1 MRVLGPTTAYLVGLG
16 VAIGSGIFRTPALVA
31 QELGSPA
38 WMLGAWAF
46 GGLFVFLSGMVS
58 AELATRFPEAGGEY
72 VYLREAYGE
81 FVAFFFG
88 WGYSVFIIGGGAA
101 TIAAAAGEAAA
112 ELLALDPAWAKPLA
126 AASVVAV
133 VGVNALGVKAGAG
146 LQNVLT
152 AIKIL
157 ALVAVVGAALALG
170 EASTDWGRPL
180 VLPEGRSLVAVLV
193 AALPPVLW
201 AYEGTTDAVKL
212 AEEVEDP
219 QRALP
224 RALLGSALTLTVLY
238 VGANVAYLLVLTP
251 DQMAGSRF
259 AANDVMATL
268 FGEVGR
274 RLMTALSLVV
284 FLGALSATVLATVR
298 VTFALARDGLT
309 FPIMA
314 RMSKHQA
321 PVPALVAVGGIAAL
335 FTLARGFQQILNIYF
350 LAAAI
355 LFGLAYGSLIVFRR
369 RDAVQGRVQGVF
381 RCPAGPVVATAL
393 ILLQLA
399 MASLIVVHSPMDSL
413 YTLLLLAAVAGLYVV
428 WRRSGLGGA
437 AASARRGS
445 AA

>member
-1 MRVLGPTTAYLVGLG
+1 M
-16 VAIGSGIFRTPALVA
+16 
-31 QELGSPA
+31 
-38 WMLGAWAF
+38 
-46 GGLFVFLSGMVS
+46 
-58 AELATRFPEAGGEY
+58 
-72 VYLREAYGE
+72 
-81 FVAFFFG
+81 
-88 WGYSVFIIGGGAA
+88 
-101 TIAAAAGEAAA
+101 
-112 ELLALDPAWAKPLA
+112 
-126 AASVVAV
+126 
-133 VGVNALGVKAGAG
+133 
-146 LQNVLT
+146 
-152 AIKIL
+152 
-157 ALVAVVGAALALG
+157 
-170 EASTDWGRPL
+170 
-180 VLPEGRSLVAVLV
+180 LPEGRSLVAVLV

-274 RLMTALSLVV
+274 RLMTTLSLVV

-335 FTLARGFQQILNIYF
+335 FTLAE
-350 LAAAI
+350 
-355 LFGLAYGSLIVFRR
+355 
-369 RDAVQGRVQGVF
+369 
-381 RCPAGPVVATAL
+381 
-393 ILLQLA
+393 
-399 MASLIVVHSPMDSL
+399 
-413 YTLLLLAAVAGLYVV
+413 
-428 WRRSGLGGA
+428 W
-437 AASARRGS
+437 
-445 AA
+445 